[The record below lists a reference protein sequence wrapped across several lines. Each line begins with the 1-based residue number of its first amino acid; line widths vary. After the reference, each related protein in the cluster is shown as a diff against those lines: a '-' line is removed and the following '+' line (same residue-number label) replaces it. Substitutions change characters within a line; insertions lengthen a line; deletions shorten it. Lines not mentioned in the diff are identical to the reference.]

1 MSGRRGSPG
10 DVRALPPPK
19 RLRAVPTHLA
29 DAAMDPMLNDA
40 ELSPTPRV
48 GRSTI
53 DRSSNPS
60 PHRPNLD
67 CKLAAALSQE
77 SLACAF
83 ARTGTSGFLCPIE
96 PGI

>member
-1 MSGRRGSPG
+1 VTFELFLRPRGSEQS
-10 DVRALPPPK
+10 
-19 RLRAVPTHLA
+19 PTHLA

-67 CKLAAALSQE
+67 SRLLLSRKNL
-77 SLACAF
+77 SLAHFF
-83 ARTGTSGFLCPIE
+83 APARRDSYGSRSHEFE
-96 PGI
+96 